1 MAKTNIVYPV
11 IIKKDGDDYL
21 VYIPDFDGMTQGA
34 SLANAIEMA
43 RDYIG
48 LACLEFDD
56 RKEKL
61 PQMSTTEQAK
71 ALAKEKADDEDFVF
85 SDGEVTYVDL
95 NLSKYKAQ
103 IRNQSVKKNC
113 TIPQWLCEEAE
124 EAGINFSKV
133 LQDGLISILGA
144 KGRSI

>member
-1 MAKTNIVYPV
+1 MAETNIVYPV
-11 IIKKDGDDYL
+11 IIKKDGDTYL
-21 VYIPDFDGMTQGA
+21 VYVPDFDGMTEGT

-56 RKEKL
+56 RKEAL
-61 PQMSTTEQAK
+61 PKMSTAEQAK
-71 ALAKEKADDEDFVF
+71 MLAKEKADDEEFAF

-95 NLSKYKAQ
+95 NLPKYKAQ
-103 IRNQSVKKNC
+103 VRNQSVKKNC
-113 TIPQWLCEEAE
+113 TLPQWLSEEAE

-133 LQDGLISILGA
+133 LQDGLIAILESRA
-144 KGRSI
+144 